1 MNKKILIVK
10 ANYYKDISHN
20 LEMGAKTYLKKN
32 NFSLSIKNVP
42 GIFEIPV
49 TIAKNIKLYDGVIA
63 LGCVIKGQT
72 PHFDYISM
80 STINGIM
87 ELSIKHKKPI
97 GNAILTC
104 LNKKQAKVRSSGNR
118 NKGLEAAEA
127 VFQVLLN
134 A

>member
-1 MNKKILIVK
+1 MNKKILIVN
-10 ANYYKDISHN
+10 ACYYKDISHN
-20 LEMGAKTYLKKN
+20 LEMGAKIFLKKK
-32 NFSLSIKNVP
+32 NFSVNIKNVP
-42 GIFEIPV
+42 GVFEIPV
-49 TIAKNIKLYDGVIA
+49 TIAKNISSYDGAIA
-63 LGCVIKGQT
+63 LGCVIKGKT
-72 PHFDYISM
+72 PHFDYIST

-104 LNKKQAKVRSSGNR
+104 LNKNQAKVRSIGNR

>member
-10 ANYYKDISHN
+10 ANYYKDITHN
-20 LEMGAKTYLKKN
+20 LEMGAKIYLKKK
-32 NFSLSIKNVP
+32 NFSLKIKNVP
-42 GIFEIPV
+42 GVFEIPV
-49 TIAKNIKLYDGVIA
+49 TIAKNIKSYDGVIA
-63 LGCVIKGQT
+63 LGCIIKGQT

-104 LNKKQAKVRSSGNR
+104 LNKNQAKVRSIGNR

>member
-1 MNKKILIVK
+1 
-10 ANYYKDISHN
+10 
-20 LEMGAKTYLKKN
+20 MGAKTYLKKN

-49 TIAKNIKLYDGVIA
+49 TDKNGKNIDCIIT